1 MIFPPPLREG
11 GLRGRVDYIPKESY
25 EAVIGLEI
33 HVELNTE
40 SKMFCACPVSFG
52 EKPNTQ
58 VCPVCLGHPGV
69 LPVLNGKAVEHATL
83 IGLSLNCEV
92 TEFCQFHRKN
102 YFYPDMP
109 KDYQISQYDLPL
121 CVEGYLEVGEEKGVS
136 RIGITRVHM
145 EEDTGKLIHIGGSG
159 RIHGADYSLVDFNR
173 AGVPLIEIVSEPD
186 IRSPEEARMF
196 MQKLRSIILTLGV
209 SDCNMEEGS
218 MRCDANVSVR
228 PVGRKEFGTKTEVKN
243 INSFR
248 SVQRALQHELDR
260 HIDTID
266 SGDRVVQ
273 ETRHWDDAGGVTT
286 SLRSKEEA
294 HDYRY
299 FPEPDLVPLISDKP
313 KVERMKK
320 ALPELPDARRVR
332 LMEQYGLPKHDANV
346 ISLSKATG
354 DFFEEV
360 METYEDTRKVSN
372 WILVELG
379 ALLNQAN
386 LEIDEC
392 AVTPRHLIDLLKLMD
407 KGTISGK
414 MAKDIFKESF
424 DTGKLPSVIVED
436 KGLVQLTDEDA
447 IGKIVEQVLAENPKA
462 IEDYK
467 NGQERVVGFLVG
479 QVMRLTQGKAS
490 PDAVNRILKHH
501 LK

>member
-1 MIFPPPLREG
+1 MNS
-11 GLRGRVDYIPKESY
+11 KNY
-25 EAVIGLEI
+25 ETVIGLEI

-40 SKMFCACPVSFG
+40 SKMFCACPVTFG
-52 EKPNTQ
+52 ERPNTQ

-69 LPVLNGKAVEHATL
+69 LPVLNGKAVEFATL
-83 IGLSLNCEV
+83 IGLAMNCEV

-121 CVEGYLEVGEEKGVS
+121 CIDGYLDVGEDKQTS

-186 IRSPEEARMF
+186 IRSPEQARVF

-218 MRCDANVSVR
+218 MRCDANISIR
-228 PVGRKEFGTKTEVKN
+228 PAGQKEFGTKTEVKN

-260 HIDTID
+260 HIDTVE

-299 FPEPDLVPLISDKP
+299 FPEPDLVPLISDKT

-320 ALPELPDARRVR
+320 ALPELPDARRIR

-360 METYEDTRKVSN
+360 METYKDAKKVSN
-372 WILVELG
+372 WILGELG
-379 ALLNQAN
+379 GLLNQAN

-392 AVTPRHLIDLLKLMD
+392 AVTPRHLIDLLKLVD

-414 MAKDIFKESF
+414 MAKEIFKESF

-490 PDAVNRILKHH
+490 PDAVNRLLKAK
-501 LK
+501 LKK